1 MCGSEGSSWPL
12 KIPQLCVWVGG
23 IHIQKTTEPITEWIP
38 AAGTP
43 HLTFPNL
50 PDLSLHMDPV
60 LWDSFTSVLPLPY
73 KIFSFLVVFK
83 SFFSNR
89 SKEGTFWR
97 SDNFSVN
104 IFLKPYGLHFLKKKG
119 IQFTFLNC
127 LLSKKK
133 DKEKM
138 QKHLFLSF
146 LESAGDI

>member
-43 HLTFPNL
+43 QLIFPNL
-50 PDLSLHMDPV
+50 PDPSLHMDPV
-60 LWDSFTSVLPLPY
+60 LWDSFTSMLPLPY

-104 IFLKPYGLHFLKKKG
+104 IFLKPYGLHFLKKKKE
-119 IQFTFLNC
+119 FSSLFLIAF
-127 LLSKKK
+127 SQKKK
-133 DKEKM
+133 TKK
-138 QKHLFLSF
+138 KCRNIYFF
-146 LESAGDI
+146 PF